1 MKQYDALTF
10 RVEASRFV
18 RNILM
23 ATASQDDVTIFDG
36 GMGHLIKQK
45 ELKLASLDG
54 QQCDKYFLVGAY
66 ANVEQPSVVEALHL
80 EFINAG
86 ATVITTNSFAATPWA
101 LTSIGKEADLELLLQ
116 AAANVA
122 QEAAA
127 KAKKPVQ
134 VAGCLPP
141 LKDSYQTVDLGTA
154 ELMQPTYMHMA
165 ATLEPLV
172 DLFLCETLSSTA
184 ETMAAASAAS
194 MSGKPFWVSWSLEDS
209 EHALLRSGESLQD
222 AVKLVQDL
230 PGLQAMLLNC
240 CAPQAITAAMP
251 KLRGWAPPHVQVG
264 ASANGFKTT
273 TTEWLGGGTTPGMII
288 SDGDYDA
295 DDIITPEAYA
305 RHAKQW
311 KDLGATIIGGCC
323 AVGPDHIKHLSS
335 VIK

>member
-116 AAANVA
+116 VHCYPWQTLVCRANWF
-122 QEAAA
+122 
-127 KAKKPVQ
+127 
-134 VAGCLPP
+134 C
-141 LKDSYQTVDLGTA
+141 
-154 ELMQPTYMHMA
+154 M
-165 ATLEPLV
+165 
-172 DLFLCETLSSTA
+172 
-184 ETMAAASAAS
+184 
-194 MSGKPFWVSWSLEDS
+194 
-209 EHALLRSGESLQD
+209 
-222 AVKLVQDL
+222 
-230 PGLQAMLLNC
+230 
-240 CAPQAITAAMP
+240 
-251 KLRGWAPPHVQVG
+251 
-264 ASANGFKTT
+264 NGNR
-273 TTEWLGGGTTPGMII
+273 
-288 SDGDYDA
+288 A
-295 DDIITPEAYA
+295 
-305 RHAKQW
+305 
-311 KDLGATIIGGCC
+311 
-323 AVGPDHIKHLSS
+323 
-335 VIK
+335 